1 MRGRPQRCGADVLCW
16 TLANHIKAAER
27 DMANVDPTPTTIE
40 QYREAKSQY
49 LKLKNQARKELVARF
64 NALAGEL
71 LQVQRE
77 LLEDFG
83 EKVVLPS
90 KSAAQKRAEACGGV
104 LGRRSCRRRAT
115 SRRQCQGRF
124 ADEATRQAEEEA
136 GGVQG
141 GWQASQG
148 D

>member
-1 MRGRPQRCGADVLCW
+1 
-16 TLANHIKAAER
+16 
-27 DMANVDPTPTTIE
+27 MANVTPTPTTID

-83 EKVVLPS
+83 EKVALPS
-90 KSAAQKRAEACGGV
+90 KSSAQKRPKP
-104 LGRRSCRRRAT
+104 AT
-115 SRRQCQGRF
+115 ASSAAAPAAAPRPADAAKAASLARQLEKQKKKLEEFKAAGKPVKAIEDRIYELE
-124 ADEATRQAEEEA
+124 DEIRLLQ
-136 GGVQG
+136 
-141 GWQASQG
+141 
-148 D
+148 